1 MMRRYDCRTG
11 VDKGYLKV
19 SHWMGGCA
27 SVSLHSEGKIENMCV
42 IVAKED
48 IPDLIDT
55 LRAISCMCGVE

>member
-1 MMRRYDCRTG
+1 
-11 VDKGYLKV
+11 
-19 SHWMGGCA
+19 MGGCA